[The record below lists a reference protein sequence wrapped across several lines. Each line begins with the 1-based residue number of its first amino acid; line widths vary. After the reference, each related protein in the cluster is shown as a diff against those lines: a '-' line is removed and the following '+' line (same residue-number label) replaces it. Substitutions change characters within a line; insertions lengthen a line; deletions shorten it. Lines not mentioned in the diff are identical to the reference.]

1 MANVMRHRYGAKNPV
16 LAEVE
21 SATVIEIGDLIALTS
36 SYAVPFSTY
45 AVASDEYA
53 ADRFLGVA
61 MQASA
66 TGETTPIRVATTGV
80 FEYPCDSASVY
91 LGLFAEPDDSTTN
104 LEDQSVNIGSARGAC
119 TIGAV
124 MPNDSG
130 GVGHGVGNKT
140 SCLVRIWSN
149 ELQPYADAAP

>member
-21 SATVIEIGDLIALTS
+21 TAVVIEIGDLIYLHGTHCH
-36 SYAVPFSTY
+36 PFST
-45 AVASDEYA
+45 VAAASVDWA

-66 TGETTPIRVATTGV
+66 AGETTPIRVATSGT
-80 FEYPCDSASVY
+80 FEYPCDAASVY
-91 LGLFAEPDDSTTN
+91 LGYFAAADDTATN
-104 LEDQSVNIGSARGAC
+104 LEDQRVNVETSKGAGSIGFA
-119 TIGAV
+119 
-124 MPNDSG
+124 MPNNTG
-130 GVGHGVGNKT
+130 GVHTTGNAT

-149 ELQPYADAAP
+149 ATQPYIDAS

>member
-21 SATVIEIGDLIALTS
+21 SATVIEIGDLVCLKAK
-36 SYAVPFSTY
+36 YAVNANAAWASA
-45 AVASDEYA
+45 AVASA
-53 ADRFLGVA
+53 ADNFLGVA

-66 TGETTPIRVATTGV
+66 TGETTPIRVATSGT

-91 LGLFAEPDDSTTN
+91 LGFYAEFDDSASS
-104 LEDQSVNIGSARGAC
+104 LEDQSVNTAAAKGTK
-119 TIGAV
+119 TIGMV
-124 MPNDSG
+124 LPNNTG
-130 GVGHGVGNKT
+130 GVGGGSKT

-149 ELQPYADAAP
+149 RLGVTIDGN